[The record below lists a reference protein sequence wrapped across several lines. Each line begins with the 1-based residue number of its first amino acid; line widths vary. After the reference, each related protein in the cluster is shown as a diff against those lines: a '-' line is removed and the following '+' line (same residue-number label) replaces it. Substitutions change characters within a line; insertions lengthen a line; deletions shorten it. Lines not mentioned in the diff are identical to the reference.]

1 MQKSKRNLVQIEED
15 DEAKERER
23 ATRRLNAYQE
33 MADIQLRMILESMM
47 TLKKVDR
54 SRASII
60 HDSSMNQTQT
70 DVLLQ
75 QVFSETVMRQQLGSG
90 LQQEVKHK
98 SAHEELRSI
107 AMANTKAQM
116 YQSQRATGRL
126 NPSLLG
132 ETGDSDD
139 SEEEHLMYSTFSHS
153 RA

>member
-1 MQKSKRNLVQIEED
+1 
-15 DEAKERER
+15 
-23 ATRRLNAYQE
+23 

-75 QVFSETVMRQQLGSG
+75 QVFSETVMRQQQASG

-107 AMANTKAQM
+107 AMANNQAQM

-139 SEEEHLMYSTFSHS
+139 SDEENVMYSTFCHS

>member
-1 MQKSKRNLVQIEED
+1 MVQIEEE
-15 DEAKERER
+15 DETYERER

-75 QVFSETVMRQQLGSG
+75 QVFSETVMRQQLLASG
-90 LQQEVKHK
+90 LQQEVKHT

-107 AMANTKAQM
+107 AMANNQAQM

-139 SEEEHLMYSTFSHS
+139 SDEENVMYSTFCHS